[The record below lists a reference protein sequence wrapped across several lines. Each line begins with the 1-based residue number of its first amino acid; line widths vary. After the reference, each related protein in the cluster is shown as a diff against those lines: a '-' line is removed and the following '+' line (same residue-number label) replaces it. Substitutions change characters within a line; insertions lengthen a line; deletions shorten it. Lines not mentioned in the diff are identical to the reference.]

1 MSVKQLSVFA
11 ENKNGSIYEISKTLS
26 DNNVNIRAFSI
37 ADTQNYGILRLIVD
51 DPRTAALA
59 LSSEGR
65 IVSVTDVVGVQIPD
79 ERGGLTALLR
89 VLAEAEISVEY
100 LYAFVASHADD
111 HAYVVLRVEDNARTE
126 ELLVAAGFAL
136 CTDELLKQA

>member
-26 DNNVNIRAFSI
+26 DNNINIRAFSI

-51 DPRTAALA
+51 DPRAAALA

-79 ERGGLTALLR
+79 ERGGLTSLLA

-100 LYAFVASHADD
+100 LYAFVASRVDD
-111 HAYVVLRVEDNARTE
+111 HAYVVLRVEDNAKTE

>member
-26 DNNVNIRAFSI
+26 DNNINIRAFSI

-51 DPRTAALA
+51 DPRAAALA

-79 ERGGLTALLR
+79 ERGGLTELLR
-89 VLAEAEISVEY
+89 ILAEAEVAVEY
-100 LYAFVASHADD
+100 LYAFVASQAG
-111 HAYVVLRVEDNARTE
+111 HAYVVLRVEDNAKTE
-126 ELLVAAGFAL
+126 ELLVAAGFVL

>member
-26 DNNVNIRAFSI
+26 DNNINIRAFSI

-51 DPRTAALA
+51 DPRAAALA

-79 ERGGLTALLR
+79 EKGGLTNLLR
-89 VLAEAEISVEY
+89 ILTEAEISVEY
-100 LYAFVASHADD
+100 LYAFVASDAGHAN
-111 HAYVVLRVEDNARTE
+111 VVLRVEDNAKTE
-126 ELLVAAGFAL
+126 ELLIAAGFAL
-136 CTDELLKQA
+136 CTDEILKKA